1 MVDIHVSDLRGVKR
15 RIGMLEMEGRGR
27 NDIFVDASYCKQNL
41 YLPIYKTYQP
51 KKRTFWPC
59 AQFGKSLRST
69 RVEGIGPDMVLWIAG
84 TVGGY
89 FRLRCQATHVP
100 AAQLAQST
108 S

>member
-1 MVDIHVSDLRGVKR
+1 MVDIHVRNFRGVRR
-15 RIGMLEMEGRGR
+15 RIGVLEVEGRGG
-27 NDIFVDASYCKQNL
+27 NDIFVDASYCKPDLHLQM
-41 YLPIYKTYQP
+41 YKTYQP

-69 RVEGIGPDMVLWIAG
+69 SVEGIGPDMVLGIAG
-84 TVGGY
+84 AVVGY
-89 FRLRCQATHVP
+89 FRLRCQVTHVP